1 MRFAR
6 LTLLALVLVAM
17 ALPTKADEIT
27 DQIMQAIELYKAG
40 DYAGAAGDL
49 EFAAAQIRQM
59 RAGEISAALP
69 EALAGWVAQDTETAS
84 MGASYMGGAT
94 SANRS
99 YTKDE
104 ASIDVNILTDSPML
118 SSLSMLL
125 NNPMLLS
132 TSGQKLIR
140 VEGNKGALDWDGDSG
155 DLNVVVNGNVLVSLS
170 ASNCTKDDLMAY
182 AEAVDYALIKKL
194 MSQ

>member
-1 MRFAR
+1 MRFVQF
-6 LTLLALVLVAM
+6 LTLALMVAALAMPAM
-17 ALPTKADEIT
+17 ADEIT
-27 DQIMQAIELYKAG
+27 DQIQEALELYKAG

-59 RAGEISAALP
+59 RAGEISGALP
-69 EALAGWVAQDTETAS
+69 EALTGWSAEDAETSA

-94 SANRS
+94 SASRS

-104 ASIDVNILTDSPML
+104 ASIDIQILTDSPML

-132 TSGQKLIR
+132 SSGQKLIR

-155 DLNVVVNGNVLVSLS
+155 DLNVVVNGVVLVSLN
-170 ASNCTKDDLMAY
+170 ASSCTKDELMAY

-194 MSQ
+194 ISQ